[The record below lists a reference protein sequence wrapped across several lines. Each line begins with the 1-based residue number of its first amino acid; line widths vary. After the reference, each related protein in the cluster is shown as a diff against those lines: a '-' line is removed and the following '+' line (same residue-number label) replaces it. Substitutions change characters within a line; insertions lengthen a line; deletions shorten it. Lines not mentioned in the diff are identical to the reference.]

1 MVLKR
6 DMLALKLESDRMIY
20 LDLLRIASSYLIIL
34 YHFQNQMSLG
44 PYADAVRARFEG
56 LTLSVDLFFFI
67 SGFVISSVYAGRVT
81 TAAQFGQ
88 FMWKRA
94 ARILPLHWAT
104 FAVFGAFGI
113 LNAMGHLP
121 SNHPEIYDPGCVVPN
136 LLLVHAFGPCS
147 SLTFNYVSWSISAE
161 MGMYLLFPVLAVIA
175 ARRTLALL
183 VVVALVVLLTA
194 VSTRSGWS
202 WLEWSFDLGVLRAL
216 PTFLLGVISFRY
228 RALLGRIPRASGWL
242 LVALLAFLAGCLL
255 QCPKLLL
262 LPLVYAIGALGIAA
276 SEQPASRAARRFA
289 PLGQLTYFAL
299 HAAPAGPD
307 RAADRGRRDLPESA
321 GGADDAVRG
330 RRDGADAADCLAVAG
345 PVRAARPAL
354 ADAATGHARRP
365 HRAGDVHPGF
375 PLVGLP
381 DTPRFGLSE
390 GAARRLLGRSA
401 PSVAPSAPKVA
412 GTRVCRLP
420 RR

>member
-67 SGFVISSVYAGRVT
+67 SGFVISSVYSGRVT
-81 TAAQFGQ
+81 NAAAFGQ

-94 ARILPLHWAT
+94 ARLVPLHWAT

-121 SNHPEIYDPGCVVPN
+121 SNHPEIYDPRCVVPN
-136 LLLVHAFGPCS
+136 LLLLHAFGPCS

-161 MGMYLLFPVLAVIA
+161 MGMYLLFPLLAVIA
-175 ARRTLALL
+175 ARRTLSLL
-183 VVVALVVLLTA
+183 VVAALIVVLTV
-194 VSTRSGWS
+194 VSNRSGWS

-228 RALLGRIPRASGWL
+228 RALLGRIPWASGWL
-242 LVALLAFLAGCLL
+242 LVALLVFLAGCLL

-262 LPLVYAIGALGIAA
+262 LPLVYGIGALGIAA
-276 SEQPASRAARRFA
+276 SEQPASRTARRLA
-289 PLGQLTYFAL
+289 PLGQLTYSLYMLHPLVQTVLLTGVGAAFLKLQGVPMTLFVVAAMAL
-299 HAAPAGPD
+299 M
-307 RAADRGRRDLPESA
+307 LPIAWLSLILFE
-321 GGADDAVRG
+321 
-330 RRDGADAADCLAVAG
+330 
-345 PVRAARPAL
+345 RPA
-354 ADAATGHARRP
+354 RRW
-365 HRAGDVHPGF
+365 
-375 PLVGLP
+375 L
-381 DTPRFGLSE
+381 T
-390 GAARRLLGRSA
+390 RLLGRRGDRPEPAMFTPDS
-401 PSVAPSAPKVA
+401 
-412 GTRVCRLP
+412 RW
-420 RR
+420 

>member
-67 SGFVISSVYAGRVT
+67 SGFVISSVYSGRVSS
-81 TAAQFGQ
+81 AGDFGQ

-104 FAVFGAFGI
+104 FAVFAAFGI

-121 SNHPEIYDPGCVVPN
+121 SNHPEIYDSRCVAPN
-136 LLLVHAFGPCS
+136 LLLLHAFGPCS

-161 MGMYLLFPVLAVIA
+161 MGMYLLFPVLAAIA
-175 ARRTLALL
+175 ARRSLSLL
-183 VVVALVVLLTA
+183 VVAALIGLLTL
-194 VSTRSGWS
+194 VSNRSGWS

-228 RALLGRIPRASGWL
+228 RALLGRIPGAAGWL
-242 LVALLAFLAGCLL
+242 LIALLVFLAGCLL

-276 SEQPASRAARRFA
+276 SEQPASRTARRLA
-289 PLGQLTYFAL
+289 PLGQLTYSLYMLHPLVQTVLLTGVGATFLKLQGVLMTLFVVAAMAL
-299 HAAPAGPD
+299 M
-307 RAADRGRRDLPESA
+307 LPIAWLSLVLFE
-321 GGADDAVRG
+321 
-330 RRDGADAADCLAVAG
+330 
-345 PVRAARPAL
+345 RPA
-354 ADAATGHARRP
+354 RRWLTQWLGKRGS
-365 HRAGDVHPGF
+365 RAEPAMF
-375 PLVGLP
+375 TP
-381 DTPRFGLSE
+381 DSRW
-390 GAARRLLGRSA
+390 
-401 PSVAPSAPKVA
+401 
-412 GTRVCRLP
+412 
-420 RR
+420 